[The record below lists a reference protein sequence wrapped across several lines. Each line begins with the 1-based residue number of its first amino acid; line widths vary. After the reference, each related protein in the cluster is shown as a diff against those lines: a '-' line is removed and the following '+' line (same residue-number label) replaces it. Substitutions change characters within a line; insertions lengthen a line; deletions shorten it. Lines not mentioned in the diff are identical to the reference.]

1 VVGDLR
7 NTERIVN
14 NTFWIGVYPGLT
26 SAMLEYVVGHFEQFI
41 ESRTMEP
48 AALRVVR

>member
-1 VVGDLR
+1 MVGDLK
-7 NTERIVN
+7 NTERIVS

-41 ESRTMEP
+41 ESHATAP
-48 AALRVVR
+48 LRVLR